1 MRNFILSVAAV
12 VVISF
17 LGSCAVSY
25 PYMVTNNPR
34 GSKVGESSYKI
45 ILGYAP
51 LKADAGAIAAA
62 RNGKIS
68 KISTVDVQVKGGL
81 FVTTVK
87 TVVTGE

>member
-1 MRNFILSVAAV
+1 MRNLILSIVAV
-12 VVISF
+12 VTISF

-25 PYMVTNNPR
+25 PYTVTNNPR
-34 GSKVGESSYKI
+34 GTKVGESSYKV

-51 LKADAGAIAAA
+51 LNADAGAISAA
-62 RNGKIS
+62 RKGNIT

-87 TVVTGE
+87 TIVTGE